1 MEQRTLVAA
10 YKFYCGKNLEG
21 AHSAVA
27 DTRATYEVLLGQL
40 DRYPELKNDVDSLS
54 EFSRIGRNVDL
65 AARFVLNDKDEPVFN
80 FGKYRDRPVKEIF
93 RREPS
98 FYHWMMQGDFPKNS
112 KDVATRL
119 FYEVQAERR
128 K

>member
-1 MEQRTLVAA
+1 M
-10 YKFYCGKNLEG
+10 
-21 AHSAVA
+21 
-27 DTRATYEVLLGQL
+27 
-40 DRYPELKNDVDSLS
+40 
-54 EFSRIGRNVDL
+54 DL

-128 K
+128 TLGSDSGFKKTSILFKACAGNL